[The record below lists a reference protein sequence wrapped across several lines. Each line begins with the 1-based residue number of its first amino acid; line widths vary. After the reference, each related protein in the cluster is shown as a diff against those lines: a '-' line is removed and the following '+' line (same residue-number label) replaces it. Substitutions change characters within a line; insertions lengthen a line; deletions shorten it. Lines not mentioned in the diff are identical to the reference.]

1 VNTLGKEMELNFN
14 LCWQKIQNGDEAAL
28 GEVYMAVFKPLAFYA
43 TEITGH
49 YHLAEEVVQDTF
61 IKLWENRSA
70 ISIRGSFKAY
80 LFQSVHN
87 HALNALRQQ
96 RTRKESVNQPSSDKI
111 LEFISNTYDINDNL
125 IDGIIAG
132 ETESIINSIIK
143 KLPDQCRIAFCKSRF
158 ESLKN
163 DQIAFQMGISEH
175 TVKTHIYR
183 ALQKILIALKMEK

>member
-1 VNTLGKEMELNFN
+1 MELNFD

-61 IKLWENRSA
+61 IKLWETRSA